1 MSINSLNLYKK
12 IMKIKEIEAKSILR
26 KHNKIDSWFIS
37 RYGMNLYRG
46 CVHNCVYCDGRYE
59 KYKVEIEFGNTVEI
73 KTNAIEILKK
83 ELDNKRK
90 RVSLKKG
97 FIMIGGGVGDSYQP
111 VEKKYELTRKT
122 LEFLYEK
129 NFPVHILTKS
139 TLVERDLD
147 ILKKI
152 NKKTRSI
159 VSFSFS
165 SSDKKISS
173 IFEPGVP
180 SPDARFKTIEFFK
193 NNGIS
198 CGIFLLPVIPFI
210 TDKKEIMQQ
219 TIKRAK
225 EVGIDFIIFGGMTLK
240 DGRQKEYFFKT
251 LNKYYPDLFT
261 DYLNIYKGNKWG
273 MATKEY
279 YESINQ
285 TFNVLAKFYKI
296 PRRIPQKLFNDILD
310 ENDLVTIILEH
321 LDYLL
326 NLEGKRS
333 SYRWAANS
341 ISNIKKPLSSMKADL
356 QKIRGVG
363 PKTEKIILD
372 ILKMG
377 SSEYYEKLMG

>member
-1 MSINSLNLYKK
+1 MNV
-12 IMKIKEIEAKSILR
+12 KEIQAKSILR
-26 KHNKIDSWFIS
+26 KHSKIDSWFIS

-46 CVHNCVYCDGRYE
+46 CAHNCVYCDGRSE
-59 KYKVEIEFGNTVEI
+59 KYKVEREFGNTVEVKI
-73 KTNAIEILKK
+73 NAIEILKK

-90 RVSLKKG
+90 RVPLKKG
-97 FIMIGGGVGDSYQP
+97 YIMVGGGVGDSYQP

-122 LEFLYEK
+122 LELLYEK

-152 NKKTRSI
+152 NKKTRTI

-165 SSDKKISS
+165 SADEKISS

-180 SPDARFKTIEFFK
+180 SPDSRFKTIEFLK
-193 NNGIS
+193 NNGIT

-210 TDKKEIMQQ
+210 TDKKEIMQH
-219 TIKRAK
+219 TMKRACD
-225 EVGIDFIIFGGMTLK
+225 VGIDFIIFGGMTLK

-251 LNKYYPDLFT
+251 LKKYYPDLFT
-261 DYLNIYKGNKWG
+261 DYLNIYKSSKWG
-273 MATKEY
+273 MATSDY
-279 YESINQ
+279 YDSINQ
-285 TFNVLAKFYKI
+285 TFNVIAKYYKI
-296 PRRIPQKLFNDILD
+296 PRRIPQKFFNDILD
-310 ENDLVTIILEH
+310 ENDLVTVILEH

-341 ISNIKKPLSSMKADL
+341 ISKLQKPLSCMKNDL

-363 PKTEKIILD
+363 PKTERIILD
-372 ILKMG
+372 IISTG
-377 SSEYYEKLMG
+377 SSKYYEKLMG